1 MLCDLAVE
9 LGVPLRLE
17 NYGGTGILMAAVT
30 HLAQTLPE
38 RNVFGLYNYVS
49 ADLPLVRNPLQ
60 VVADRV
66 GVGAATA
73 PGLGVDIDEAV
84 LGDPL
89 AVLE

>member
-1 MLCDLAVE
+1 
-9 LGVPLRLE
+9 
-17 NYGGTGILMAAVT
+17 
-30 HLAQTLPE
+30 
-38 RNVFGLYNYVS
+38 VS

-60 VVADRV
+60 VVAGRV